1 MHIGG
6 PRVRSGKIV
15 GVRQNVLGSAD
26 VNTSGQKSH
35 RATRTSFVRPAF
47 RSSSQSQ
54 KNFKVFKDYIK
65 KGLVDILDR
74 NGGNRRG
81 CSVRSE
87 DEHTLESHPHLRVG

>member
-1 MHIGG
+1 MHVGG
-6 PRVRSGKIV
+6 PRVRSGKI
-15 GVRQNVLGSAD
+15 GVRQNFLGTD
-26 VNTSGQKSH
+26 HNVSGKMSH

-54 KNFKVFKDYIK
+54 QNFKVYKDYIK

-74 NGGNRRG
+74 DGGIRRG

-87 DEHTLESHPHLRVG
+87 DEHTLESHTQLRVG